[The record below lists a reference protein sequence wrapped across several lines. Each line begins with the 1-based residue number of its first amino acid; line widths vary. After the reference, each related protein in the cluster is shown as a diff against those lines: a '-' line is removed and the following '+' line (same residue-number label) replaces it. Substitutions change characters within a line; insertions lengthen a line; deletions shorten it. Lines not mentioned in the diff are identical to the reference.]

1 MEVNLMSKNI
11 VVLSA
16 SPRKGGNSDILC
28 DEFILGAEGA
38 GHKAEKIFLRDKDI
52 NYCIACDTCQGNGG
66 KCAQNDDMGEIMDKM
81 AAADVIVMAT
91 PVYFYTMNA
100 QLKTLIDRTYA
111 RYTEISNKEMYFI
124 LTAANPQKEAM
135 ERTVEGFRGFTSC
148 LNGAD
153 EKGIIYGTGA
163 WNVGDIKESEAMAE
177 AYEMGKNV

>member
-1 MEVNLMSKNI
+1 MSKK
-11 VVLSA
+11 VLVLSA
-16 SPRKGGNSDILC
+16 SPRKGGNSDLLC
-28 DEFILGAEGA
+28 DQFMLGAQEA
-38 GHKAEKIFLRDKDI
+38 GNQAEKIFFKDKNI
-52 NYCIACDTCQGNGG
+52 NYCIACDTCQKNGG
-66 KCAQNDDMGEIMDKM
+66 ACAQNDDMAEVMDKM

-111 RYTEISNKEMYFI
+111 RYTAISNKDMYFI

-148 LNGAD
+148 LSGAN

-163 WNVGDIKESEAMAE
+163 WNIGDIKGSEAMME